1 VQHFFNKNFYA
12 TIGKHSHQATL
23 SCSSCPG
30 ATESFEN
37 MIVSFTMIGSPFAT
51 MKNKRVARTTNLV
64 LAFEGGFMFY
74 LGN

>member
-1 VQHFFNKNFYA
+1 
-12 TIGKHSHQATL
+12 
-23 SCSSCPG
+23 
-30 ATESFEN
+30 